1 MGRYLVQRLLSLVGV
16 LFGVS
21 VIVFLAL
28 HLAPGDPAQLL
39 LGPLARADDL
49 ARLRQEL
56 GLDESL
62 PAQYLKW
69 IGHALQGDLGRS
81 IASHRPVLTDIVE
94 RFQATALLAGVS
106 LAIAVGIGLAVGIFS
121 AVRRGQWVDRVAMV
135 VALVSMSMPSFWLG
149 MILIIVFSLTLG
161 WLPGTGMSSPR
172 GDGGPFDLIAHL
184 ILPAITLAAVPTAIV
199 SRLTRSSMLEV
210 LGQEFVRTGRSKG
223 LSERQ
228 LIRRHVLPNI
238 LVGVATIVGIEA
250 GYLLAGAIL
259 VETVFAWP
267 GLGALLVTSILKRD
281 FPVVQGGVMLIAL
294 VYVLVNLAT
303 DLAYAYL
310 DPRIRYG

>member
-21 VIVFLAL
+21 IVVFLAL

-39 LGPLARADDL
+39 LGPLARPDDL

-62 PAQYLKW
+62 PVQYLKW
-69 IGHALQGDLGRS
+69 IGHALQGDFGRS
-81 IASHRPVLTDIVE
+81 IASHRPVLTEVIE
-94 RFQATALLAGVS
+94 RFQATALLAGAS
-106 LAIAVGIGLAVGIFS
+106 LALAVLVGLAVGVFS
-121 AVRRGQWVDRVAMV
+121 AVRRGQWVDRLAMV
-135 VALVSMSMPSFWLG
+135 IALVSMSMPSFWLG
-149 MILIIVFSLTLG
+149 MILIISFSLTLG

-172 GDGGPFDLIAHL
+172 GDGGPLDVLTHL
-184 ILPAITLAAVPTAIV
+184 ILPALTLAAVPTAIV
-199 SRLTRSSMLEV
+199 SRLTRASV
-210 LGQEFVRTGRSKG
+210 LDVIAQEFVRTGRGKG
-223 LSERQ
+223 LSEGK
-228 LIRRHVLPNI
+228 LITRHVLPNA

-250 GYLLAGAIL
+250 GYLLAGAVL

-281 FPVVQGGVMLIAL
+281 FPLVQGGVMLIAL
-294 VYVLVNLAT
+294 VYVVVNLVT

>member
-1 MGRYLVQRLLSLVGV
+1 MSRYLVQRLLSLVGV

-21 VIVFLAL
+21 VVVFLAL

-39 LGPLARADDL
+39 LGPLARPDDL
-49 ARLRQEL
+49 VRLRQEL

-62 PAQYLKW
+62 PVQYAKW
-69 IGHALQGDLGRS
+69 ISRALQGDFGRS
-81 IASHRPVLTDIVE
+81 IASHRPVLTDVIE
-94 RFQATALLAGVS
+94 RFQSTALLAGAS
-106 LAIAVGIGLAVGIFS
+106 LTIAVVVGLSVGVLS
-121 AVRRGQWVDRVAMV
+121 AVRRGHWVDRVAMV
-135 VALVSMSMPSFWLG
+135 LALVSMSMPSFWLG
-149 MILIIVFSLTLG
+149 MILIIGFSLTLG

-172 GDGGPFDLIAHL
+172 GDGGPFDLLAHL
-184 ILPAITLAAVPTAIV
+184 VLPAITLAAVPTAIV

-210 LGQEFVRTGRSKG
+210 LGQDYVRTGRSKG

-228 LIRRHVLPNI
+228 LIRKHVLPNA
-238 LVGVATIVGIEA
+238 LVGVATIVGIEV
-250 GYLLAGAIL
+250 GYLLAGAVL

>member
-21 VIVFLAL
+21 IVVFLAL

-39 LGPLARADDL
+39 LGPLARPDDL

-62 PAQYLKW
+62 PVQYLKW
-69 IGHALQGDLGRS
+69 IGHALQGDFGRS
-81 IASHRPVLTDIVE
+81 IASHRPVLTEVIE
-94 RFQATALLAGVS
+94 RFQATALLAGAS
-106 LAIAVGIGLAVGIFS
+106 LALAVLVGLAVGVFS
-121 AVRRGQWVDRVAMV
+121 AVRRGQWVDRLAMV
-135 VALVSMSMPSFWLG
+135 IALVSMSMPSFWLG
-149 MILIIVFSLTLG
+149 MILIITFSLTLG

-172 GDGGPFDLIAHL
+172 GDGGPLDVLTHL
-184 ILPAITLAAVPTAIV
+184 ILPALTLAAVPTAIV
-199 SRLTRSSMLEV
+199 SRLTRASV
-210 LGQEFVRTGRSKG
+210 LDVIAQEFVRTGRGKG
-223 LSERQ
+223 LSEGQ
-228 LIRRHVLPNI
+228 LITRHVLPNA

-250 GYLLAGAIL
+250 GYLLAGAVL

-281 FPVVQGGVMLIAL
+281 FPLVQGGVMLIAL
-294 VYVLVNLAT
+294 VYVVVNLVT

>member
-21 VIVFLAL
+21 VVVFLAL

-62 PAQYLKW
+62 PVQYAKW
-69 IGHALQGDLGRS
+69 IGHALQGDFGRS
-81 IASHRPVLTDIVE
+81 IASHRPVLTDVLE

-106 LAIAVGIGLAVGIFS
+106 LVIAIGIGLAIGILS
-121 AVRRGQWVDRVAMV
+121 AVRRGQWVDRVTMV

-172 GDGGPFDLIAHL
+172 GDGGPLDLIAHL

-228 LIRRHVLPNI
+228 LIRRHVLPNT

-250 GYLLAGAIL
+250 GYLLAGAVL

-281 FPVVQGGVMLIAL
+281 FPLVQGGVMLIAL

>member
-1 MGRYLVQRLLSLVGV
+1 MGRYLVQRLLSLIGV

-21 VIVFLAL
+21 IVVFLAL

-39 LGPLARADDL
+39 LGPLARPDDL
-49 ARLRQEL
+49 ARLRQDL

-62 PAQYLKW
+62 PVQYLKW
-69 IGHALQGDLGRS
+69 IGHALQGDFGRS
-81 IASHRPVLTDIVE
+81 IASHRPVLTEILE
-94 RFQATALLAGVS
+94 RFQATALLAGAS
-106 LAIAVGIGLAVGIFS
+106 LAIAILVGLAVGVLS
-121 AVRRGQWVDRVAMV
+121 AVRRGRWFDRLAMV
-135 VALVSMSMPSFWLG
+135 VALVSMSMPSFWLA
-149 MILIIVFSLTLG
+149 MILIIAFSLTLG

-172 GDGGPFDLIAHL
+172 GDGGVLDVLTHL
-184 ILPAITLAAVPTAIV
+184 ILPALTLAAVPTAIV
-199 SRLTRSSMLEV
+199 SRLTRASV
-210 LGQEFVRTGRSKG
+210 LDVIGQEFVRTGRGKG

-228 LIRRHVLPNI
+228 LITKHVLPNA
-238 LVGVATIVGIEA
+238 LVGVATIIGIEA
-250 GYLLAGAIL
+250 GYLLAGAVL

-281 FPVVQGGVMLIAL
+281 FPLVQGGVMLIAL
-294 VYVLVNLAT
+294 VYVLVNLLT

>member
-106 LAIAVGIGLAVGIFS
+106 LAIAVGIGLAVGILS

-228 LIRRHVLPNI
+228 LIRRHVLPNT

-250 GYLLAGAIL
+250 GYLLAGAVL

>member
-62 PAQYLKW
+62 PVQYLKW

-81 IASHRPVLTDIVE
+81 ISSHRPVLTDILE

-106 LAIAVGIGLAVGIFS
+106 LAIAVGIGLSIGILS

-228 LIRRHVLPNI
+228 LIRRHVLPNT

-250 GYLLAGAIL
+250 GYLLAGAVL

-281 FPVVQGGVMLIAL
+281 FPLVQGGVMLIAL